1 MCTFVGLLICWCS
14 EHIIYVHISRT
25 GLSLHIN
32 TVHVRTSREIKHLE
46 VLKRCCYIMASVCR
60 VIVVTAPGVYRQP
73 ALPSRLLS
81 SISEPIREYRYAS
94 LNDGDTF

>member
-1 MCTFVGLLICWCS
+1 
-14 EHIIYVHISRT
+14 
-25 GLSLHIN
+25 
-32 TVHVRTSREIKHLE
+32 
-46 VLKRCCYIMASVCR
+46 MASVCR